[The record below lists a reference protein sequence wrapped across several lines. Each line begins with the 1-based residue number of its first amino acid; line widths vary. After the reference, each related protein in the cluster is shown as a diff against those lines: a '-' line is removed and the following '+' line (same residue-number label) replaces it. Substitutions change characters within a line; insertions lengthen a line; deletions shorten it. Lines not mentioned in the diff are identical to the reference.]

1 MLVTFRI
8 VDTQSRLHTKPA
20 TITAREL
27 AKVVAML
34 RDYRIVIDP
43 DEHEID
49 HLPTNFEFNANSI
62 ALAKL
67 AGLFD
72 WREDIIAIV
81 EEGQFLGRT
90 LRVERAPNSTDIQ
103 LRVSEHIALAS
114 DMALRE
120 ETAVK
125 LFAAIGINPTTRTS
139 ISIDRLRDLLRQPS
153 MAKAFD
159 DLAIRTIY
167 DQLAM
172 TVSTDCGEQ
181 LPRLSWA
188 AEPA

>member
-20 TITAREL
+20 TITARQL
-27 AKVVAML
+27 AKLATTL
-34 RDYRIVIDP
+34 RDYRMVIDVDP
-43 DEHEID
+43 SEIE
-49 HLPTNFEFNANSI
+49 HLPVNFEFNANSI

-81 EEGQFLGRT
+81 EEAQFLGRS
-90 LRVERAPNSTDIQ
+90 LRVERVPDSTDLQ
-103 LRVSEHIALAS
+103 LCVSEHIALAN
-114 DMALRE
+114 DMSLRE
-120 ETAVK
+120 DTAAK
-125 LFAAIGINPTTRTS
+125 LFAAIGINPATRTS
-139 ISIDRLRDLLRQPS
+139 ISIDRLGDLLRQPS

-159 DLAIRTIY
+159 NLRIRTIY

-172 TVSTDCGEQ
+172 TVTTDCGEQ
-181 LPRLSWA
+181 QPRLAWA
-188 AEPA
+188 